1 MKPSV
6 RLVIS
11 LDDQNLKVFQGDCC
25 IREFAVSTA
34 VMGMGFAKDSYQTPT
49 GRFRVCARIGAGE
62 PSGTIFKGRV
72 PVGLWQAGEAPEEDL
87 ILSRILR
94 LEGLDAANA
103 NTLERCIYMHGTNC
117 QDMLGQPA
125 SHGCIRLGNADVIE
139 LFDMVSI
146 GDFVEI
152 LPATNDR
159 STPRD
164 FMPGGNTDALM
175 T

>member
-6 RLVIS
+6 QLVIS
-11 LDDQNLKVFQGDCC
+11 MDYQNLKVFQGDCC

-34 VMGMGFAKDSYQTPT
+34 VMGMGFAKDSYRTPS

-62 PSGTIFKGRV
+62 PSGTIFKCRV
-72 PVGLWQAGEAPEEDL
+72 PVGLWQPGEAPAEDL
-87 ILSRILR
+87 ILSRILL

-103 NTLERCIYMHGTNC
+103 NTLERCIYMHGTNRE
-117 QDMLGQPA
+117 DMLGEPA
-125 SHGCIRLGNADVIE
+125 SHGCVRLGNADVIE

-146 GDFVEI
+146 GDLVEI
-152 LPATNDR
+152 LPASNDR

-164 FMPGGNTDALM
+164 SMSGANTDSPI